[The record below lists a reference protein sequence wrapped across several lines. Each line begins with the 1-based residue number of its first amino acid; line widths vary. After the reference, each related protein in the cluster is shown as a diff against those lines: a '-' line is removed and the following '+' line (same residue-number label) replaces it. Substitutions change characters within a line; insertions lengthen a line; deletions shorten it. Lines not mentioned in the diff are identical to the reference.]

1 MNQKEERRG
10 AAVLPRPSPHRA
22 FGIIRLSVTVLL
34 AIHVFISAWLVATA
48 EGVYTEGKPA
58 PTEAHSLIA
67 IDKDQT
73 IIDVEIKQAT
83 AFFFYALERDSD
95 ASVPV
100 NDTTPPDESG
110 SGDESE
116 AEDEQ
121 GRDEDRAWLSIGR
134 QSIKFGLVFLVL
146 SEVLMLSSFAWR
158 HHVRSLA
165 FLSTLVAFSVV
176 FPACYMLEL
185 SGGDDDEEDSTATN
199 TPGANIDTVSFVHT
213 NASSDFSLIWLGVQL
228 EADFSGYDLGLVEPN
243 NRTSVAQQV
252 PANGSKDANSFIA
265 FESTFEIQLGKN
277 LDVLLLLPFMWYLL
291 PALSIGKNAPTINEE
306 DE

>member
-1 MNQKEERRG
+1 M
-10 AAVLPRPSPHRA
+10 LPRPSPHRA

-48 EGVYTEGKPA
+48 EGVYTEGNPA

-100 NDTTPPDESG
+100 NDTTPPDEPG

-185 SGGDDDEEDSTATN
+185 SGGGDDEEDSTATN

-291 PALSIGKNAPTINEE
+291 PALSIGKNISNINDE

>member
-1 MNQKEERRG
+1 M
-10 AAVLPRPSPHRA
+10 LPRPSPHRA

-185 SGGDDDEEDSTATN
+185 SGGGDDEEDSTATN

-265 FESTFEIQLGKN
+265 FESTFEIELGKN
-277 LDVLLLLPFMWYLL
+277 LNALLLLPFMWYLL

>member
-1 MNQKEERRG
+1 M
-10 AAVLPRPSPHRA
+10 
-22 FGIIRLSVTVLL
+22 TVLL

-146 SEVLMLSSFAWR
+146 SEVLMLSSFVWR

-165 FLSTLVAFSVV
+165 FLCTMPMPLLRHKSSLLTRSMAAWALTSTW
-176 FPACYMLEL
+176 
-185 SGGDDDEEDSTATN
+185 TAAPRRSAARTGLA
-199 TPGANIDTVSFVHT
+199 TSPTAPWT
-213 NASSDFSLIWLGVQL
+213 ARSL
-228 EADFSGYDLGLVEPN
+228 
-243 NRTSVAQQV
+243 
-252 PANGSKDANSFIA
+252 
-265 FESTFEIQLGKN
+265 
-277 LDVLLLLPFMWYLL
+277 
-291 PALSIGKNAPTINEE
+291 
-306 DE
+306 

>member
-1 MNQKEERRG
+1 M
-10 AAVLPRPSPHRA
+10 LPRPSPHRA

>member
-1 MNQKEERRG
+1 M
-10 AAVLPRPSPHRA
+10 LPRPSPHRA

-185 SGGDDDEEDSTATN
+185 SGGGHDEEDSTATN

>member
-1 MNQKEERRG
+1 M
-10 AAVLPRPSPHRA
+10 LPRPSPHRA
-22 FGIIRLSVTVLL
+22 FGIIRLSVTLLL

-48 EGVYTEGKPA
+48 EGVYTEGNPA

-185 SGGDDDEEDSTATN
+185 SGGGDDEEDSTATN

-252 PANGSKDANSFIA
+252 PGNGSKDANSFIA

-291 PALSIGKNAPTINEE
+291 PALSIGKNISNINDE

>member
-1 MNQKEERRG
+1 M
-10 AAVLPRPSPHRA
+10 LPRPSPHRA

-185 SGGDDDEEDSTATN
+185 SGGGDDEEDSTATN

-291 PALSIGKNAPTINEE
+291 PALSIGKNTPTINEE

>member
-1 MNQKEERRG
+1 M
-10 AAVLPRPSPHRA
+10 PRPSPHRA

-185 SGGDDDEEDSTATN
+185 SGGDDDDEDSTATN

>member
-1 MNQKEERRG
+1 M
-10 AAVLPRPSPHRA
+10 LPRPSPHRA

-185 SGGDDDEEDSTATN
+185 SGGGDDEEDSTATN

-291 PALSIGKNAPTINEE
+291 PALSIGKTPLTSTKKMSKGGAHSGN
-306 DE
+306 

>member
-1 MNQKEERRG
+1 M
-10 AAVLPRPSPHRA
+10 LPRPSPHRA

-185 SGGDDDEEDSTATN
+185 SGGDDDDEDSTATN

>member
-1 MNQKEERRG
+1 VNQKEERRG

-185 SGGDDDEEDSTATN
+185 SGGGDDEEDSTATN

>member
-1 MNQKEERRG
+1 M
-10 AAVLPRPSPHRA
+10 LPRPSPHRA

-73 IIDVEIKQAT
+73 ILDVEIKQAT

-185 SGGDDDEEDSTATN
+185 SGGGDDEEDSTATN

-291 PALSIGKNAPTINEE
+291 PALSIGKNTPNINEE

>member
-1 MNQKEERRG
+1 M
-10 AAVLPRPSPHRA
+10 PRPSPHRA

-100 NDTTPPDESG
+100 NDTTPPDEAG

-265 FESTFEIQLGKN
+265 FESTFEIELGKN
-277 LDVLLLLPFMWYLL
+277 LNALLLLPFMWYLL

>member
-1 MNQKEERRG
+1 M
-10 AAVLPRPSPHRA
+10 LPRPSPHRA

-100 NDTTPPDESG
+100 NDTTSPDESG

>member
-1 MNQKEERRG
+1 M
-10 AAVLPRPSPHRA
+10 LPRPSPHRA
-22 FGIIRLSVTVLL
+22 FCIIRLSVTALL

-185 SGGDDDEEDSTATN
+185 SGGGDDEEDSTATN